1 VAGPGPAVFHVRLNV
16 RLEKLKGGP
25 YYAPN
30 PLRGGA
36 SSFAKASED
45 MSKGARDGR
54 GGEEKFEMRKLGI
67 GECEW
72 GKGLRKKGG
81 RFKAG
86 GGQVALRRPAVAGLW
101 RV

>member
-1 VAGPGPAVFHVRLNV
+1 MQIPDCSR
-16 RLEKLKGGP
+16 KGRKP

-45 MSKGARDGR
+45 MSKGARGGR
-54 GGEEKFEMRKLGI
+54 GGYGVETLTRPNGAK
-67 GECEW
+67 
-72 GKGLRKKGG
+72 GKG
-81 RFKAG
+81 
-86 GGQVALRRPAVAGLW
+86 

>member
-1 VAGPGPAVFHVRLNV
+1 VAASPRPPSWAVGHTEFNAGVLGTARPTLV
-16 RLEKLKGGP
+16 LRREP

-45 MSKGARDGR
+45 MSKGARGGR
-54 GGEEKFEMRKLGI
+54 GGYGVETLTRPNGAK
-67 GECEW
+67 
-72 GKGLRKKGG
+72 GKG
-81 RFKAG
+81 
-86 GGQVALRRPAVAGLW
+86 